1 MPDPSHDS
9 SPSKFHFCPDC
20 KKPLR
25 LKQGKMGPFWGC
37 TGYPD
42 CRTTVND
49 LDGKPSPEPDA
60 QYRCPVCTRRLVRS
74 DRGDGD
80 YWFCSGYSKGCKVK
94 LADNEGFPET
104 AYQCHR
110 CGQLLVKRTGKN
122 GAFWGCNGY
131 PDCRASHRDK
141 DNRPQY

>member
-1 MPDPSHDS
+1 
-9 SPSKFHFCPDC
+9 
-20 KKPLR
+20 
-25 LKQGKMGPFWGC
+25 MGPFWGC

-42 CRTTVND
+42 CTTTIND
-49 LDGKPSPEPDA
+49 LNGKPSQLPDA
-60 QYRCPVCTRRLVRS
+60 HYRCPVCTRRLVRS
-74 DRGDGD
+74 NKGDTD